1 MRLSLDQA
9 VRAMNAVH
17 VGRASGMEL
26 KGAAID
32 SRKVCPGDLFFCLP
46 GTRVDGHDFAAQ
58 ALQNGAA
65 AIVAARS
72 LPNIKDQVPILL
84 VEDTI
89 RALGAL
95 GRAWRAQATARVIG
109 VTGSAG
115 KTTVKEMLARV
126 CSLAGET
133 CKNHLNLNNQ
143 IGLPL
148 SLLSCTGRE
157 RFWVM
162 EAGISRPGDMDDLGQ
177 ILAPDFALVI
187 NVGAAHLEALGSVQ
201 GVARAKASL
210 LKYLQKG
217 GTALVNQDNPDLWQA
232 SKAALPSVHGFS
244 TRDANAEFYGCRH
257 LDEDSRQVRME
268 LFLRGRPLELSWPLP
283 SAPLLENVLAVA
295 GTASLLG
302 VDDHVISQGLSSTQM
317 TQGRFQIRQHGG
329 WLFIDD
335 TYNANP
341 LSMHMALE
349 RARELAGPRP
359 LVCVLGDMLE
369 LGGEAVR
376 AHRELG
382 KSLALE
388 GCAAV
393 LFHGRHAQD
402 VLAGLSGTGWTG
414 CFTALES
421 PRGLLDAWKGLEETH
436 GVVLFKGSRAGAM
449 ETFLNA
455 LCPETTT

>member
-9 VRAMNAVH
+9 VCAMNAV
-17 VGRASGMEL
+17 VAGCAPDAEL

-65 AIVAARS
+65 AIVAAHP
-72 LPNIKDQVPILL
+72 LPHIKDQVPVLM
-84 VEDTI
+84 VADTI

-95 GRAWRAQATARVIG
+95 GRAWRAQSTAKVVG

-133 CKNHLNLNNQ
+133 CKNHMNLNNQ

-148 SLLSCTGRE
+148 SLLSCTGGE

-162 EAGISRPGDMDDLGQ
+162 EAGISRHGDMDDLGQ
-177 ILAPDFALVI
+177 ILVPDFALVI
-187 NVGAAHLEALGSVQ
+187 NAGAAHLEALGSVQ

-210 LKYLQKG
+210 LKYVLRG
-217 GTALVNQDNPDLWQA
+217 GMALVNQDNSDLWQA
-232 SKAALPSVHGFS
+232 GKAALPSVHGFS

-257 LDEDSRQVRME
+257 LDEDSAQVRME
-268 LFLRGRPLELSWPLP
+268 LFLRGRRLELSWPLP
-283 SAPLLENVLAVA
+283 CAPLLENVLAVA

-302 VDDHVISQGLSSTQM
+302 IDDHVISQVPSSTQT

-329 WLFIDD
+329 WIFIDD

-341 LSMHMALE
+341 LSVGAALA

-382 KSLALE
+382 QSLARTD
-388 GCAAV
+388 CAAV
-393 LFHGRHAQD
+393 LFHGRHAKD

-414 CFTALES
+414 CFTKLES
-421 PRGLLDAWKGLEETH
+421 PRALLDAWKGLEGTH

-449 ETFLNA
+449 ETFFNA
-455 LCPETTT
+455 LCPETAT